1 MNWEK
6 AVKLIEEKSLDA
18 LILSDGYNMRYLSG
32 FSGAAGYLSISPQK
46 RIILTDSRS
55 TVQAREES
63 QGFEVMEVSGNY
75 IDALNGLMETDLARI
90 VGIEDL
96 AMTCHEYL
104 QMKEKGCMKE
114 LVPLTDSVNKLR
126 MVKTSEELKRIAKA
140 EAIGDKAFAHILD
153 FIRPGQTEMDV
164 ANELGY
170 QMRRLGAQNLSF
182 ETIAASGENSAKPHA
197 VPSARKIKNGDF
209 LTMDFGCIYEGY
221 CSDMTRTIVVGKA
234 SEEQKKIYTTVL
246 HAQLEA
252 LKAIHAGVTGC
263 AVDKAAR
270 DLIANA
276 GYGKCFGHGLG
287 HSVGLYIHED
297 PRFSPACT
305 TVIPENVTMTVE
317 PGIYVEGLGGVR
329 IEDLVV
335 VKKDGYE
342 NFTHSPKQLIEL

>member
-32 FSGAAGYLSISPQK
+32 FSGAAGYLYISPQR
-46 RIILTDSRS
+46 RIILTDSRY

-75 IDALNGLMETDLARI
+75 IDALNGLLETDLARI

-96 AMTCHEYL
+96 TMTCHEYL
-104 QMKEKGCMKE
+104 QMKEKGWMKE

-126 MVKTSEELKRIAKA
+126 MVKTAEELKKIAMA

-170 QMRRLGAQNLSF
+170 QMRSLGAQNLSF

-197 VPSARKIKNGDF
+197 VPSDRKIKNGDF

-252 LKAIHAGVTGC
+252 LKTIHAGVTGC

-270 DLIANA
+270 DLIAEA

-297 PRFSPACT
+297 PRFSPAYT

-335 VKKDGYE
+335 VKKGGYE